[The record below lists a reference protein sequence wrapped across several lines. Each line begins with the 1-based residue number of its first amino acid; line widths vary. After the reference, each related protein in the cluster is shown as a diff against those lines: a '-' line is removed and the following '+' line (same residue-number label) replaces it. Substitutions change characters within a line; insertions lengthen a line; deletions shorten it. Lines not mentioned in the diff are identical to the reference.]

1 MKTHRPASPILLL
14 AGAAVLATA
23 CGRSLPAPG
32 RLEALGQPCRAKQV
46 LAGRVVVDR
55 RDGREWFVLTNDNET
70 QGSEL
75 LFIDPA
81 TGEGRMIVA
90 PAGAGSWALNEVRE
104 DRLVVGTFYDGAF
117 MIFDLNTMAFVKTV
131 KFPGEEYIWN
141 LAVGADGRV
150 YGGTYPGGKLGA
162 LDLDTYAVEDLG
174 APAPPN
180 MYLRTVSATPDGLIL
195 CYFGQEK
202 PVSLLFDPAT
212 KAFQPAPE
220 ALAGM
225 TSGVAW
231 KGLFLAGNKAFKGR
245 DFRPVALPFPVPPA
259 GGGDWAVDTYLTTP
273 ETVFLR
279 QGTRSYSFRAGDRAL
294 TLVAD
299 IDLRG
304 GRLLAGNSKGE
315 LLGVRGQD
323 YFVIKPGDTDLS
335 LRPIPVEGRGR
346 PALFLEADEQ
356 GRLWGGPHFGQ
367 TLFRLDPK
375 TGDIMNTGTVCDAGG
390 EVYDVAFLDGKVYTA
405 SYAGGDITVYDPA
418 AAWDQWG
425 LKNPKPLAKVGPEF
439 IRPAAG
445 LVAGPDRKL
454 YSGWMA
460 KYGTYGGA
468 LATTDPATGATDL
481 IVNPL
486 GAQAV
491 TGLAVDDRFAYLG
504 TSLAANGLPDK
515 KNEWPKFGMLDLATK
530 EIVFERTFENAVA
543 VRQVAVEAAT
553 GLVVLT
559 VGDKLEVF
567 DPAER
572 AFHPAASG
580 LPAATG
586 QALAAPGRGVV
597 FFGSGSS
604 LIAYDPAAGR
614 HEILAEAPRKIT
626 NVAVSP
632 AGEIFVSCEEDV
644 YRFAAAK

>member
-1 MKTHRPASPILLL
+1 MKTHRPASLILIV
-14 AGAAVLATA
+14 AAAAALGSA
-23 CGRSLPAPG
+23 CGRGLPAPG

-90 PAGAGSWALNEVRE
+90 PAGAGSWALNEVRG

-117 MIFDLNTMAFVKTV
+117 MIFDLASMAFVKTA

-141 LAVGADGRV
+141 LAVGGDGRV

-162 LDLDTYAVEDLG
+162 LDLDKYMVEDLG
-174 APAPPN
+174 APATPN
-180 MYLRTVSATPDGLIL
+180 MYLRSVSATPDGLIL
-195 CYFGQEK
+195 CSFGQEK
-202 PVSLLFDPAT
+202 PVTLLFDPAT
-212 KAFQPAPE
+212 KKFGPAPE
-220 ALAGM
+220 SLAGA
-225 TSGVAW
+225 SAGVAW
-231 KGLFLAGNKAFKGR
+231 QGLFLVGNKAHRGR
-245 DFRPVALPFPVPPA
+245 AFTPVAPPFPVPPA
-259 GGGDWAVDTYLTTP
+259 DGGDWAVDTYLTTP
-273 ETVFLR
+273 ETVYLR
-279 QGTRSYSFRAGDRAL
+279 QGARTYSFRRGDRAL
-294 TLVAD
+294 TLIAD

-323 YFVIKPGDTDLS
+323 YFVIKPGDKDLS

-346 PALFLEADEQ
+346 PTLFLEADEQ

-375 TGDIMNTGTVCDAGG
+375 TGEVLNTGTVCDAGG
-390 EVYDVAFLDGKVYTA
+390 EVYDVAFLGGKVYTA

-418 AAWDQWG
+418 APWDQWG

-445 LVAGPDRKL
+445 IVAGPGGKL

-468 LATTDPATGATDL
+468 LAVTDPATGATNL
-481 IVNPL
+481 IADPL

-491 TGLAVDDRFAYLG
+491 TALAVDDRFAYLG

-515 KNEWPKFGMLDLATK
+515 KNESPKFGMLDLATK
-530 EIVFERTFENAVA
+530 EVVFERTFEGVSA
-543 VRQVAVEAAT
+543 VRQAAVDAAT
-553 GLVVLT
+553 GLVILT
-559 VGDKLEVF
+559 TGEKLEIF
-567 DPAER
+567 DPSER
-572 AFHPAASG
+572 AFKPAASG

-597 FFGSGSS
+597 FYGSGSS
-604 LIAYDPAAGR
+604 LVAFDPAAGR
-614 HEILAEAPRKIT
+614 FETLAEAPRKIT

-644 YRFAAAK
+644 YRFAAGK

>member
-1 MKTHRPASPILLL
+1 MKKHRPASLILLL

-90 PAGAGSWALNEVRE
+90 PAGAGSWALNEVRG
-104 DRLVVGTFYDGAF
+104 DRLIVGTFYDGAL
-117 MIFDLNTMAFVKTV
+117 MAFDLQTMAFVKTV
-131 KFPGEEYIWN
+131 KFPGEDYIWN
-141 LAVGADGRV
+141 LAVGSDGRL

-162 LDLDTYAVEDLG
+162 LDLDTYALEDLG

-180 MYLRTVSATPDGLIL
+180 MYLRTVSATPEGLIL
-195 CYFGQEK
+195 CSFGQEK
-202 PVSLLFDPAT
+202 PATLLFDPGT
-212 KAFQPAPE
+212 KAFHPVPE
-220 ALAGM
+220 SLAGV
-225 TSGVAW
+225 TAGVAW
-231 KGLFLAGNKAFKGR
+231 NGLFLAGNRAFKGR
-245 DFRPVALPFPVPPA
+245 AFTPVALPFPVPPA
-259 GGGDWAVDTYLTTP
+259 DGGDWGVDTYLTTP
-273 ETVFLR
+273 ETVHLR
-279 QGTRSYSFRAGDRAL
+279 QGTRSYYFRKGDRAL
-294 TLVAD
+294 AFVAD

-323 YFVIKPGDTDLS
+323 YFVIKPGDKDLS
-335 LRPIPVEGRGR
+335 LRPIPIEGRGR
-346 PALFLEADEQ
+346 PTLFLEADEQ

-367 TLFRLDPK
+367 TLFRLDPN
-375 TGDIMNTGTVCDAGG
+375 TGEGLNTGTVCDAGG

-425 LKNPKPLAKVGPEF
+425 LKNPKPLAKVGPDF

-445 LVAGPDRKL
+445 IVVGLDRKL

-468 LATTDPATGATDL
+468 LAITDPATGATELVVD
-481 IVNPL
+481 PL

-491 TGLAVDDRFAYLG
+491 MGLAVDNRFAYLG
-504 TSLAANGLPDK
+504 TTLNANGLPDK
-515 KNEWPKFGMLDLATK
+515 KNEAPKFGMLELATRK
-530 EIVFERTFENAVA
+530 IVFERTFEGAVA
-543 VRQVAVEAAT
+543 VRQVAADAAT

-559 VGDKLEVF
+559 VGDKLEIF

-572 AFHPAASG
+572 TFRPASVG
-580 LPAATG
+580 TPAATG
-586 QALAAPGRGVV
+586 YALAAPGRGVI
-597 FFGSGSS
+597 FFGAGSA
-604 LIAYDPAAGR
+604 LVACDLAAGR
-614 HEILAEAPRKIT
+614 YETLAEAPRKIT

-632 AGEIFVSCEEDV
+632 AGEIFVACEEDV
-644 YRFAAAK
+644 YRFARGK